1 MISTLDRPAWTP
13 HGRSWAWGISVL
25 AHGAALAW
33 LLHAL
38 PPRHAQPD
46 EAVRAM
52 RFVLVAPVAPEPL
65 PVPFPMTAA
74 RNSRPAAA
82 IVPNAAKARAAR
94 PAAAAPP
101 RPIALPAGQPEPAFT
116 VAVPA
121 APGTDTGTETGRG
134 FDMAAARGAAR
145 AVTAGTGPSAGQ
157 PLRETRDEKLG
168 RAIDGARN
176 GDCQTQYSGMGLLAI
191 IPLAKDTLTGSGCKW
206 K

>member
-13 HGRSWAWGISVL
+13 HRRSWAWGISVL

-38 PPRHAQPD
+38 PSRHAQPD

-65 PVPFPMTAA
+65 PVPSPLPAA
-74 RNSRPAAA
+74 RSSRPAAA
-82 IVPNAAKARAAR
+82 IVPSTPKARAAR
-94 PAAAAPP
+94 PAVAAPA

-121 APGTDTGTETGRG
+121 ET
-134 FDMAAARGAAR
+134 AT
-145 AVTAGTGPSAGQ
+145 VTGTGPAGEGHADRQ
-157 PLRETRDEKLG
+157 RVQVEMTLAAVGWTAPPSTR
-168 RAIDGARN
+168 
-176 GDCQTQYSGMGLLAI
+176 
-191 IPLAKDTLTGSGCKW
+191 
-206 K
+206 